1 MCLSNVVY
9 SFVRKRKRGRRRRSE
24 RCGCD
29 EEDDGRERGLVMS
42 FGEYEERVR
51 NERLMAW

>member
-1 MCLSNVVY
+1 MCLSTVVY